1 MDNESIQEI
10 ADECARLLSGR
21 SPGKIFQFDSS
32 SLAIDFGLRTDGYL
46 FTSVEPANPRFY
58 LIKRRVRDLEKL
70 SRPLTQFPLTL
81 RKELSGTRLISLT
94 KDAADR
100 IVRLAFAGTDEIGN
114 DRNATLVAQ
123 LTGRSANLLL
133 IDAGNRV
140 IQTLRT
146 SEVPGQRIGE
156 HYQ

>member
-46 FTSVEPANPRFY
+46 FLSVEPANPRLY

-70 SRPLTQFPLTL
+70 SRPLTQFPLAL
-81 RKELSGTRLISLT
+81 RKELSGTKLHSLT
-94 KDAADR
+94 KDSQDR
-100 IVRLAFAGTDEIGN
+100 IVRFGFSGTDEVGHA
-114 DRNATLVAQ
+114 RNRSLIAQ
-123 LTGRSANLLL
+123 L
-133 IDAGNRV
+133 
-140 IQTLRT
+140 
-146 SEVPGQRIGE
+146 
-156 HYQ
+156 